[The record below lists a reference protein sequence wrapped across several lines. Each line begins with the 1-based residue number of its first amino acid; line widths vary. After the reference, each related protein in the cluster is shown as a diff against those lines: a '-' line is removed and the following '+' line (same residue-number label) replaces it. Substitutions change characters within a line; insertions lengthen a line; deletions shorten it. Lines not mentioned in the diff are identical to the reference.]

1 MKPKNLVTD
10 QSPTELWNTLAA
22 RAEAPERSKR
32 VLARSVR
39 EIREAAQRALDAGAD
54 WWQFHEHSDST

>member
-1 MKPKNLVTD
+1 MEPKNLVTD

-22 RAEAPERSKR
+22 RAEVPERGKR
-32 VLARSVR
+32 VLARSVG
-39 EIREAAQRALDAGAD
+39 EIREAARRAIDAGAD